1 MAKVYAKDAP
11 GYYQATSQDA
21 SKFGLLPERYIDES
35 NIFASW
41 IDKKV
46 TLRKF
51 IKFLRE
57 GAYETRW
64 QRRRQYPRLGWRQW

>member
-21 SKFGLLPERYIDES
+21 GKFGLLPERYIDES

-57 GAYETRW
+57 
-64 QRRRQYPRLGWRQW
+64 